1 MSPSDPDDNTKTK
14 PQIVR
19 GPLLFTGGPRTGRYQ
34 ASPIGRDSGRRIS
47 RADLADF
54 LLVTATSSSF
64 VRMKAL
70 VSEARN

>member
-1 MSPSDPDDNTKTK
+1 MSPSNPDDNTKTK

-19 GPLLFTGGPRTGRYQ
+19 GPLLTDGPHQ

-47 RADLADF
+47 RADLTDF

-64 VRMKAL
+64 VRMKPL
-70 VSEARN
+70 VSESRN